1 MREMIMHE
9 QSITQWV
16 LIILGVLGSLKM
28 LTALGLPELREI
40 LAAVFDFISWVKR
53 SVNRSL

>member
-1 MREMIMHE
+1 MHE

-16 LIILGVLGSLKM
+16 LIILGVLGALQT
-28 LTALGLPELREI
+28 LTALGLPKLREI